1 MPGTIRSP
9 PRPGLRPP
17 GASTEP
23 TRRPWWATPVW
34 AWPVDEWAARVR
46 RSARA
51 GQADAVDARR
61 PVAGAGSG
69 ARPEDRS
76 RARRHCLTYAALH
89 RRASRTAAGVRLL
102 GLRPGRRVV
111 VRLPNVPE
119 YVITLFALLRRSR
132 TASRRLRTSSR
143 PSRRGA
149 ASAPPSTT
157 ASTTPA
163 MTARIPAQGPCGAFS
178 PWRRPGAA
186 NPYGGPP
193 PTRREAATLRA
204 PSTPRPS
211 RGPPGPPT
219 RWRSCFPPP
228 GAARPARRPGTRPPA
243 RGPRPG
249 NASPSRHCRR
259 TPPATAGHRLHP
271 APAARTDAG
280 SLRLLRAGRGDP
292 ADAERVGR
300 EPGFRLQQV
309 PDIPEG
315 LLAPAET

>member
-1 MPGTIRSP
+1 MLP
-9 PRPGLRPP
+9 PSRRGGLGGQRPCGHGPLTSGLP
-17 GASTEP
+17 ASGD
-23 TRRPWWATPVW
+23 RQGR
-34 AWPVDEWAARVR
+34 
-46 RSARA
+46 
-51 GQADAVDARR
+51 GDAVDARR
-61 PVAGAGSG
+61 PVAGPGSG

-76 RARRHCLTYAALH
+76 RARRHRLTYAALH

>member
-61 PVAGAGSG
+61 PVAGPGSG

-76 RARRHCLTYAALH
+76 RARRHRLTYAALH

-163 MTARIPAQGPCGAFS
+163 MTARIAAQGPL
-178 PWRRPGAA
+178 RRVFTLAA
-186 NPYGGPP
+186 PRGGQPV
-193 PTRREAATLRA
+193 RRAATD
-204 PSTPRPS
+204 PSGS
-211 RGPPGPPT
+211 RYPPGSVDAPPKPGPARAADPVAFLLPASWGGASRPTT
-219 RWRSCFPPP
+219 RYPVACQRT
-228 GAARPARRPGTRPPA
+228 AARERVTVASLPPD
-243 RGPRPG
+243 
-249 NASPSRHCRR
+249 
-259 TPPATAGHRLHP
+259 TAGHRLHP